1 MDLNLKRR
9 KRERAI
15 ALDVED
21 EFLREIKSAE
31 QIAAPELLAHHFG
44 LVCQRLAFMPS
55 EAEAKRVLGYASKEI
70 ARKRREVDRLEKE
83 ISRAFGAVA
92 AAATSKPTA
101 QRRAY

>member
-44 LVCQRLAFMPS
+44 LVCQRLDFIPS
-55 EAEAKRVLGYASKEI
+55 EAEANRVLAYASKTI
-70 ARKRREVDRLEKE
+70 ARKRREVERVARLLP
-83 ISRAFGAVA
+83 RD
-92 AAATSKPTA
+92 
-101 QRRAY
+101 